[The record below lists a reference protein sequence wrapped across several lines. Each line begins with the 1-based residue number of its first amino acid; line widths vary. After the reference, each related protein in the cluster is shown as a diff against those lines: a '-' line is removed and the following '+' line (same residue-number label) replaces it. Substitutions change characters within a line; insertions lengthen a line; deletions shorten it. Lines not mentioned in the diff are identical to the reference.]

1 VRRHARDDHE
11 GPEAHPRDRGRARR
25 GRAGSGGR
33 HRLLNTTEVFD
44 RAAATYDVAA
54 FPFFTPFGEALVEFA
69 NLEPGARVLDVGCGT
84 GAALLPASR
93 IASRAVGIE
102 LSPAMAARAR
112 EAVPAAEVVVG
123 DASQLPF
130 ADGEFDVVLS
140 SFTVFFM
147 PDPSAALRE
156 WARVLAPGGRIVT
169 ATWGSAD
176 PRWGWERDV
185 RMEFLSELE
194 PEVLQEIGGS
204 LARISRFD
212 DPSKVADEF
221 RAAAMTPGDVAQHTI
236 EFRFAD
242 EQAWLDWNWSHGTRV
257 FLEALPNDAR
267 ERFRDRAFEAMQ
279 HLREANGFPRTYTA
293 IFAEASRAD

>member
-1 VRRHARDDHE
+1 
-11 GPEAHPRDRGRARR
+11 
-25 GRAGSGGR
+25 
-33 HRLLNTTEVFD
+33 
-44 RAAATYDVAA
+44 
-54 FPFFTPFGEALVEFA
+54 VEFA
-69 NLEPGARVLDVGCGT
+69 KLEPDARVLDVGCGA

-93 IASRAVGIE
+93 VAERAVGIE

-112 EAVPAAEVVVG
+112 EAVPGAEVVVG

-147 PDPSAALRE
+147 PDPTAALRE

-176 PRWGWERDV
+176 PRWAWEREV
-185 RMEFLSELE
+185 RREFVSELQ
-194 PEVLQEIGGS
+194 PELLQDLGAG
-204 LARISRFD
+204 LARINRFD
-212 DPSKVADEF
+212 DPTKVADEF
-221 RAAAMTPGDVAQHTI
+221 RAAGLSPGEVDEHTI

-257 FLEALPNDAR
+257 FLEALSAEAQ
-267 ERFRDRAFEAMQ
+267 ERFRDRAFKAMQ
-279 HLREANGFPRTYTA
+279 PLREANDFPRTYTA
-293 IFAEASRAD
+293 LFANALASD